1 MSRYKTGGCL
11 SACLRDIHELK
22 TLAASGPYRAF
33 WRKDQTNYYIEE
45 FANILRK
52 LLSEEK
58 ERQDPDSRFE
68 SLLFFISYADQKI
81 NNLMAG
87 KEECLARQEKL
98 KSFH

>member
-1 MSRYKTGGCL
+1 MSGYKTGGCL
-11 SACLRDIHELK
+11 SACLRDIYELK

-33 WRKDQTNYYIEE
+33 WRKDQPSYYIEE
-45 FANILRK
+45 FANILKK

-58 ERQDPDSRFE
+58 ETRDPDSRFE

-87 KEECLARQEKL
+87 KEECLARQEKV